1 MVIIA
6 SHSKRP
12 IGNKGHE
19 FHLYQPAWAPFL
31 IVGFTPILQQSRLS
45 RAYQRLATSCVI
57 AIPRFDWSSFGWPRR
72 SQGLFAQF
80 PA

>member
-1 MVIIA
+1 THHTLEQMCGIQG
-6 SHSKRP
+6 SKVSSILNCMSSFSCRW
-12 IGNKGHE
+12 
-19 FHLYQPAWAPFL
+19 LYA
-31 IVGFTPILQQSRLS
+31 IHQQFDLL

>member
-1 MVIIA
+1 M
-6 SHSKRP
+6 SSFSCRW
-12 IGNKGHE
+12 
-19 FHLYQPAWAPFL
+19 LYA
-31 IVGFTPILQQSRLS
+31 IHQQFDLL